1 MLTKQEI
8 YVKLGYRGE
17 YTKEVKRRF
26 RLLCKRYHPDVNQGD
41 DRTMKLLNQVKEEIE
56 QATINHDKK
65 TRNVY
70 PSRQNESDSSEPT
83 SFRDLERENV
93 FRLVPKEVLEQ
104 KIKQLEEKLKAIAEE
119 LANKNKKIHEMYQRY
134 NELLGLIEKDKT
146 DIEYLKQVSTKYNN
160 QLFLFL
166 GILAGLFFTI
176 LFFGIILGILYGHY
190 QNIYFWLVLI
200 AFSVAEIVSF
210 HFLIRVFD
218 KRRLVDIKISTYY
231 AVKNERILESFRL
244 QDRIMDTEE
253 EYRTLKENRNKY
265 AGDRQLYYY
274 EISKKQE
281 RVVQRTK
288 IKKYSSRR

>member
-56 QATINHDKK
+56 QAEIHHDKK
-65 TRNVY
+65 TRDVY
-70 PSRQNESDSSEPT
+70 PSKQEETYSSEPN
-83 SFRDLERENV
+83 SSRDLEKENV
-93 FRLVPKEVLEQ
+93 FQLVPKEVLEQ

-119 LANKNKKIHEMYQRY
+119 LASKSKKIHEMYQRY

-146 DIEYLKQVSTKYNN
+146 DIEHLKQKSTKYSN

-176 LFFGIILGILYGHY
+176 LFFGIILGILYGYY

-200 AFSVAEIVSF
+200 VFIVVGIVSF
-210 HFLIRVFD
+210 HYFIRIFN
-218 KRRLVDIKISTYY
+218 KKRLVDINISTCY
-231 AVKNERILESFRL
+231 ATKNERMLESFRL
-244 QDRIMDTEE
+244 QDRIMATEE
-253 EYRTLKENRNKY
+253 EYRELKENRNKY

-281 RVVQRTK
+281 RFVQRTK
-288 IKKYSSRR
+288 TKKYSSRR